1 MVFHLLE
8 KIHNSLYKKPF
19 DLNNKKHTQK
29 FNELISKKNGSR
41 IASEE
46 TDKKKWVIKY
56 LTQIKTDLL
65 AKGLNLSITS
75 KALLNKDIIAV
86 IGF

>member
-19 DLNNKKHTQK
+19 DLTKKKHTQK

-41 IASEE
+41 KRQ
-46 TDKKKWVIKY
+46 KKQIKRNGLLNISQRQ

-65 AKGLNLSITS
+65 AKGLN
-75 KALLNKDIIAV
+75 
-86 IGF
+86 